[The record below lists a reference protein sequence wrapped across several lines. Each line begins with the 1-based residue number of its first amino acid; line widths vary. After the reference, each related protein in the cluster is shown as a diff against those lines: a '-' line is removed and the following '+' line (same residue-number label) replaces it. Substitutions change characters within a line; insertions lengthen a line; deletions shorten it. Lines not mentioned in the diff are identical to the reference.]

1 MTSVVSGTPCMCRFD
16 LILFNSFQGFFIGT
30 EENMAI
36 LLFAKTI
43 GCFQFTKYID
53 IVLFHL
59 GAGTL
64 LYLISF
70 EHPQLLWLNC
80 PPFCIKS
87 ILPPKSEKDSVIGIE
102 NTQ

>member
-16 LILFNSFQGFFIGT
+16 LILFNSFQSFFVGT

-36 LLFAKTI
+36 FLFAKAI
-43 GCFQFTKYID
+43 GCLQFIKYID

-70 EHPQLLWLNC
+70 YSTHSC
-80 PPFCIKS
+80 C
-87 ILPPKSEKDSVIGIE
+87 G
-102 NTQ
+102 